1 MSAIRES
8 RTEISVPFKN
18 DDAQKRSF
26 QDVVTEQYND
36 LQRLKGEE
44 EHPLHRPGLRTWQTM
59 AILAA
64 NTGINFDVDDHSV
77 VLSE

>member
-1 MSAIRES
+1 
-8 RTEISVPFKN
+8 
-18 DDAQKRSF
+18 
-26 QDVVTEQYND
+26 
-36 LQRLKGEE
+36 
-44 EHPLHRPGLRTWQTM
+44 LRTWQTM